1 MEKCDP
7 MQLFPRS
14 GWKDRSAAVA
24 GCVAEERVW
33 EVGGHLGTMGTYP
46 GGGALR
52 SNGVEGGGREKSL
65 RAGVGGR
72 AHGGGEVICI
82 R

>member
-1 MEKCDP
+1 MEKCDR

-14 GWKDRSAAVA
+14 GWKDRSAAAA

-46 GGGALR
+46 GGGTEKQWCR
-52 SNGVEGGGREKSL
+52 GWGREKSL
-65 RAGVGGR
+65 RAGVGGG
-72 AHGGGEVICI
+72 AHRGGEVICI